1 MSDLAELMSR
11 DPIKVSDQD
20 LDVIILRLRQARAQ
34 YNLGAK
40 GAGNPKKTTK
50 PKATTIDLAGLGL
63 LGQPAKPA
71 AIDLAAL
78 GLLAPPGET
87 GEKK

>member
-1 MSDLAELMSR
+1 MSDLAELMQR
-11 DPIKVSDQD
+11 DPVKVSDQD

-50 PKATTIDLAGLGL
+50 AKATTIDLGALGL
-63 LGQPAKPA
+63 LSQPAKPT
-71 AIDLAAL
+71 IDLAAL
-78 GLLAPPGET
+78 GLLAPT
-87 GEKK
+87 GENGEKT